1 MPLIRGRYPA
11 TNPLYKLLG
20 GLSLSAQGNLTA
32 RSNLDFLGLGN
43 LTDGAIATTGVCTS
57 VAVPVEPGDIITN
70 LSFLVGATAEAAGTH
85 AFLALYSGIA
95 SPALLGQTADDTGAA
110 SLAASATYTKALAS
124 PVQITPTN
132 APKGFIYATIAV
144 TAGTIPTL
152 ATVPC
157 AAAVHYQ
164 WFTGGPK
171 FLAATHDT
179 AVGATAP
186 ATMGAQT
193 AFARAPL
200 VFLT

>member
-20 GLSLSAQGNLTA
+20 GLSLSAQGNITA

-43 LTDGAIATTGVCTS
+43 LVDGAIAATGVCTS

-70 LSFLVGATAEAAGTH
+70 VTVLVGATAEGTGTH

-95 SPALLGQTADDTGAA
+95 SPALLAQTADDTGAA
-110 SLAASATYTKALAS
+110 SLAASAAYTKALTTA
-124 PVQITPTN
+124 VQITPTN
-132 APKGFIYATIAV
+132 APKGFIYATIGV
-144 TAGTIPTL
+144 TATTIPTL
-152 ATVPC
+152 ACVPV

-171 FLAATHDT
+171 FLAATHDS